1 MSKKTNKILEYR
13 PGRVRCEIDEAK
25 YRESLRSLE
34 IHLVDWQY
42 IRLVDDEGFLTGD
55 VRIVGTVESAPAP
68 HASGQ
73 RIVSAQILESGQGWC
88 ATYRQ
93 KYLLIGPV
101 LREKLMTLDQLRDL
115 SGERY

>member
-1 MSKKTNKILEYR
+1 M
-13 PGRVRCEIDEAK
+13 DEGE

-55 VRIVGTVESAPAP
+55 VRVVGTIESAPAP

-73 RIVSAQILESGQGWC
+73 RIVTAQILESGQGWC

-93 KYLLIGPV
+93 KYFLTGPV
-101 LREKLMTLDQLRDL
+101 RREELMTLDQLRGQ